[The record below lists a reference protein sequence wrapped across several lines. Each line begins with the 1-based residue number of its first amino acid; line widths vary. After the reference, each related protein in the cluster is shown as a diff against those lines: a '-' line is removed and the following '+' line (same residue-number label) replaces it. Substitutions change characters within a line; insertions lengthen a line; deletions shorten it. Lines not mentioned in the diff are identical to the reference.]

1 MAEPSEK
8 EAKGLTNLRK
18 LWAAQEKK
26 VNKLKQELEKADSD
40 KQAQLAKKDRD
51 IAALEKKLAHSGE
64 NIDTLKEKLDAYHR
78 KHLENTAVLENRNK
92 ELRELKEQIALLE
105 AELNAERET
114 VVRKNAEFEA
124 YKTEVEQSENEF
136 SKLKSDYDEVLDH
149 LSELR
154 VSYAKA
160 TEEKASIEG
169 LNAELNNKL
178 RQTGFDVQALSA
190 KLEQTER
197 KLDAEKQGIAKTLAE
212 LRASGWPQDMYSL
225 RRDLV
230 DILMPDG
237 TEKSIVAAQRLCGTF
252 GRMQMKPLDEIR
264 TFVDGFVVAKA
275 SDLVKKY
282 TLTMNIPDTPVDIG
296 VLSVLKDVL
305 SSAIENSLEYA
316 LPDKAKDGVAM
327 TFDVRD
333 DGSNL
338 FCTFSD
344 NGAMFLYEKIRSVVR
359 NAGWIST
366 GTALEKEDL
375 LDYLFHPVASGG
387 NAPGGLIRAAEAI
400 ERCGGR
406 INATFDNGFILRFVL
421 PKKYIFDKQLI
432 YWAGETRCALPLSS
446 VEEAF
451 FLSVDDARS
460 GMITRNGKKIPVLS
474 VSQLPD
480 AKAVLGLL
488 IHTGPFN
495 FLMPVDRI
503 DDAETFLS
511 FLPDSDGSPYF
522 RSCLTVESGKPCRW
536 TDLASFLK
544 ETTPPLA
551 TRTEEDGEPDIITAP
566 DETKEPYMI
575 FNSEPHRYGAVP
587 VNRVLK
593 VESMHYGRTIDDKGR
608 SVFLSDGRVLPL
620 RDSSGKQNFP
630 YAEVVL
636 IFADFALAVQNVAD
650 FKEDEKGLRN
660 LDYMGRKI
668 AVVDF

>member
-1 MAEPSEK
+1 MAEPAEK
-8 EAKGLTNLRK
+8 DEKGLTNLRK

-26 VNKLKQELEKADSD
+26 VNKLKQELEKASSD
-40 KQAQLAKKDRD
+40 KQAQLAKKDRE
-51 IAALEKKLAHSGE
+51 IAALEKKLTHSGE
-64 NIDTLKEKLDAYHR
+64 SIENLKGKLDAYHR
-78 KHLENTAVLENRNK
+78 KYLENTTVLENKNK
-92 ELRELKEQIALLE
+92 EVRELKEQIALLE
-105 AELNAERET
+105 GELKAERDA
-114 VVRKNAEFEA
+114 VVRKNAEFEQ

-154 VSYAKA
+154 VSFAKA
-160 TEEKASIEG
+160 TEEKSSIEG
-169 LNAELNNKL
+169 LNAELNSKL
-178 RQTGFDVQALSA
+178 RQTGFDYQAISA

-237 TEKSIVAAQRLCGTF
+237 TEKSVVAAQRLCGTF
-252 GRMQMKPLDEIR
+252 GRMQMKPLEEIR
-264 TFVDGFVVAKA
+264 TFIDGVVVAKA
-275 SDLVKKY
+275 GELVKKY
-282 TLTMNIPDTPVDIG
+282 TVTVNVPDTPVDVG

-316 LPDKAKDGVAM
+316 LPDNPKDGVAM

-338 FCTFSD
+338 FCTFAD
-344 NGAMFLYEKIRSVVR
+344 NGAMFLYEKIRSLVR
-359 NAGWIST
+359 NAGWVST
-366 GTALEKEDL
+366 GRGLDKEDL
-375 LDYLFHPVASGG
+375 LDYLFPPVVSNG
-387 NAPGGLIRAAEAI
+387 NAQGGLIRAAEAL
-400 ERCGGR
+400 ERCRGR
-406 INATFDNGFILRFVL
+406 IGARFDNGFVLDFVL

-432 YWAGETRCALPLSS
+432 YWAGDMRCALPLSS

-451 FLSVDDARS
+451 FISADEVRS
-460 GMITRNGKKIPVLS
+460 GVIARNGKNIPVLS
-474 VSQLPD
+474 VAPLPD
-480 AKAVLGLL
+480 APAVLGLL
-488 IHTGPFN
+488 IRSGPFS

-511 FLPDSDGSPYF
+511 FLPDNDGSPYF
-522 RSCLTVESGKPCRW
+522 RSCLTVESGRPCRW

-544 ETTPPLA
+544 ETAPPLA
-551 TRTEEDGEPDIITAP
+551 VRTGEPAEPDVVLAP
-566 DETKEPYMI
+566 DETKEPYLI

-587 VNRVLK
+587 VSRVLK
-593 VESMHYGRTIDDKGR
+593 VESMHYGRTMDDKGR
-608 SVFLSDGRVLPL
+608 AVFLSDGRVLPL

-650 FKEDEKGLRN
+650 FKDDEKGLKS
-660 LDYMGRKI
+660 LDYRGRKVI
-668 AVVDF
+668 VADF